1 MTDDRPYSFWS
12 EVKKMSNSKLE
23 IISEIRRLGKS
34 NRGKDLGLLQ
44 LSDDCL
50 YQIYLQLKAG
60 VSNRSIARM
69 LQTRYG
75 VARSENAI
83 QQGVSLLRKR
93 IAILLESPKTGLPF
107 TPITVP
113 SGLSDMPIDDAVD
126 TLDSIVAA
134 YGNSIKQ
141 MFEAAECSDGML
153 TEDIS
158 KHVKAYTALVAAKTR
173 LQRSAKRISA
183 NEYINDAEFERRS
196 KLVLEKYV
204 GDDGQKMIKSADK
217 LLKVLETRCVTMEL
231 DPETGQYETV

>member
-1 MTDDRPYSFWS
+1 
-12 EVKKMSNSKLE
+12 MSNSKLE
-23 IISEIRRLGKS
+23 MISEIRRIGKS
-34 NRGKDLGLLQ
+34 NRGKELSLLQ

-50 YQIYLQLKAG
+50 YQIYLQLNAS

-93 IAILLESPKTGLPF
+93 IAILLESPNTGLPS

-113 SGLSDMPIDDAVD
+113 SGLSDMPIYDALD
-126 TLDSIVAA
+126 TLDPIVKA

-141 MFEAAECSDGML
+141 MFEAAEFSDGML

-158 KHVKAYTALVAAKTR
+158 KHVKVGKCYSLICENFET
-173 LQRSAKRISA
+173 SSPMSDSA
-183 NEYINDAEFERRS
+183 NGENPKPVSSMICFE
-196 KLVLEKYV
+196 
-204 GDDGQKMIKSADK
+204 
-217 LLKVLETRCVTMEL
+217 
-231 DPETGQYETV
+231 